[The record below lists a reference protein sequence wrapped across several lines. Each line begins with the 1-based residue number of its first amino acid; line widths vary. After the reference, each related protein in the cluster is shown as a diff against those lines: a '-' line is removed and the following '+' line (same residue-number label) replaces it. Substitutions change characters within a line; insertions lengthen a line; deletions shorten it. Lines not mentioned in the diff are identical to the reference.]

1 MTSSYIPKKL
11 RERVAAQARHRCGYC
26 LSSEAI
32 VGLAM
37 EIEHLTLLKLTDR
50 AEKEGSS
57 QLGELRPHRLV
68 AAARGGTLVEEPT
81 PYRHISSD
89 ASTATSTRRLNCFR

>member
-11 RERVAAQARHRCGYC
+11 RERVAEQARHRCGYC

-37 EIEHLTLLKLTDR
+37 EIEHLIP
-50 AEKEGSS
+50 
-57 QLGELRPHRLV
+57 QILGGPTR
-68 AAARGGTLVEEPT
+68 EEN
-81 PYRHISSD
+81 
-89 ASTATSTRRLNCFR
+89 L